1 MAVEAAA
8 AWYEEWREVEYLQE
22 SIHKKMGSISRRLMM
37 AKDLSEAEVAK
48 LKEERAALRKQV
60 VQLGLEVSPK
70 PDFSCMTE
78 AERAAAAER
87 LRNDEVSYALRL
99 TQEGDPRGRSM
110 EASARIVDFDPKQG
124 GRYYSRYSRGN
135 LINLDLD
142 EESPIGPMRCIDY
155 PYKSESDYPWLCT
168 AVNFLSVKIDCSDVG
183 YPICVYGTI
192 IVRDSVDVRC
202 VYHFRRDSDNCQL
215 INSEAESL
223 ILTGP
228 KRGLA
233 LCEDIYVETD
243 LKVKDDLVQDRELSK
258 GLISIRSASTG
269 PSVTGYTLQTKSLA
283 TRLSTVDVTYTV
295 VDRAL
300 EGTIAVEVLQ
310 GGFHGKI
317 TAYTAN
323 MQYKLVL
330 YDSKEADAMTV
341 GDCGVLEL
349 MRPVVSVY
357 VKDLLMIAAQTSDGK
372 SERIVFTP
380 RINARDERPLAVGAT
395 KLRVKLS
402 WSVMDP

>member
-168 AVNFLSVKIDCSDVG
+168 AVNFLSVKIGCSDVG

-341 GDCGVLEL
+341 DDCGVLEL

>member
-110 EASARIVDFDPKQG
+110 EASARFVDFDPKQG

-168 AVNFLSVKIDCSDVG
+168 AVNFLSVKIGCSDVG

-341 GDCGVLEL
+341 DDCGVLEL

-357 VKDLLMIAAQTSDGK
+357 AKDLLMIAAQTSDGK
-372 SERIVFTP
+372 SERILFTP
-380 RINARDERPLAVGAT
+380 RINARDEGPLAVGAT
-395 KLRVKLS
+395 KLRVKLC

>member
-1 MAVEAAA
+1 
-8 AWYEEWREVEYLQE
+8 
-22 SIHKKMGSISRRLMM
+22 
-37 AKDLSEAEVAK
+37 
-48 LKEERAALRKQV
+48 
-60 VQLGLEVSPK
+60 
-70 PDFSCMTE
+70 
-78 AERAAAAER
+78 
-87 LRNDEVSYALRL
+87 
-99 TQEGDPRGRSM
+99 
-110 EASARIVDFDPKQG
+110 
-124 GRYYSRYSRGN
+124 
-135 LINLDLD
+135 
-142 EESPIGPMRCIDY
+142 
-155 PYKSESDYPWLCT
+155 
-168 AVNFLSVKIDCSDVG
+168 
-183 YPICVYGTI
+183 
-192 IVRDSVDVRC
+192 
-202 VYHFRRDSDNCQL
+202 
-215 INSEAESL
+215 L

-233 LCEDIYVETD
+233 VCEDIYVETD

-341 GDCGVLEL
+341 DDCGVLEL

-357 VKDLLMIAAQTSDGK
+357 AKDLLMIAAQTSDGK

-380 RINARDERPLAVGAT
+380 RINARDEGPLAVGAT
-395 KLRVKLS
+395 KLRVKLC

>member
-1 MAVEAAA
+1 VIEAAAAMAEAEAAA

-142 EESPIGPMRCIDY
+142 EECKSLARGPSLSFNSILLHAPRPTRCSSILHLQSIYD
-155 PYKSESDYPWLCT
+155 K
-168 AVNFLSVKIDCSDVG
+168 
-183 YPICVYGTI
+183 
-192 IVRDSVDVRC
+192 
-202 VYHFRRDSDNCQL
+202 L
-215 INSEAESL
+215 INSATS
-223 ILTGP
+223 
-228 KRGLA
+228 
-233 LCEDIYVETD
+233 IYYN
-243 LKVKDDLVQDRELSK
+243 
-258 GLISIRSASTG
+258 IC
-269 PSVTGYTLQTKSLA
+269 VT
-283 TRLSTVDVTYTV
+283 
-295 VDRAL
+295 
-300 EGTIAVEVLQ
+300 
-310 GGFHGKI
+310 
-317 TAYTAN
+317 
-323 MQYKLVL
+323 M
-330 YDSKEADAMTV
+330 
-341 GDCGVLEL
+341 C
-349 MRPVVSVY
+349 
-357 VKDLLMIAAQTSDGK
+357 
-372 SERIVFTP
+372 
-380 RINARDERPLAVGAT
+380 
-395 KLRVKLS
+395 
-402 WSVMDP
+402 